1 MYVFLSP
8 AAIRRLQILG
18 GLKLTSAYLSTMVV
32 NDAIVL
38 CSSVPSRAS
47 VRIADAVVPPIYHK
61 AFAAVDPTGSG
72 DTTVNA
78 LSRVLQTSL
87 LPAATVDKVRFQN
100 SCTPSS
106 DWNNISVLDYQS
118 CEQ

>member
-1 MYVFLSP
+1 MW
-8 AAIRRLQILG
+8 
-18 GLKLTSAYLSTMVV
+18 K
-32 NDAIVL
+32 
-38 CSSVPSRAS
+38 
-47 VRIADAVVPPIYHK
+47 ADAVVPPIYHK

-87 LPAATVDKVRFQN
+87 LPAATVDKVRLQSYYTLN
-100 SCTPSS
+100 VGSESLVTGH
-106 DWNNISVLDYQS
+106 QS